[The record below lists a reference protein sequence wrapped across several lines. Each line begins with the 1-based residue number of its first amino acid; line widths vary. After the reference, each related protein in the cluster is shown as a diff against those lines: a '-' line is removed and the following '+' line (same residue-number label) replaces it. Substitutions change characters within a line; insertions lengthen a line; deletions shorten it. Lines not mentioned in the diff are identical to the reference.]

1 MANLDPQVTNALRA
15 ARRAEQNPVPEL
27 EPSFPYAKI
36 SFDPFFFGADAEVDT
51 EHEEASS

>member
-15 ARRAEQNPVPEL
+15 ARRAQEKTVPAL
-27 EPSFPYAKI
+27 EPAFPYAKI

-51 EHEEASS
+51 EQTEASS